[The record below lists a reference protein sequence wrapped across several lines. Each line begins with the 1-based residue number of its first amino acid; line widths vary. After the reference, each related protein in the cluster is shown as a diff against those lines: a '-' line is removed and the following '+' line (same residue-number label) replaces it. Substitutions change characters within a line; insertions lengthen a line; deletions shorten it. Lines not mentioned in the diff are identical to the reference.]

1 VSTAALTREIA
12 DAGVGV
18 GRLMRYD
25 PRWPYGFDPTVR
37 GFIRSFLGPLLALP
51 FALVTA
57 RVITANQADVHLDL
71 WAAAFSHVLS
81 ALAYPVLI
89 AAIARPLGFG
99 QGYAGFIVVVNWASL
114 YLNAAAAA
122 AGALTLLGANGYTL
136 FTLTWFLI
144 FCASLFVTWRAAR
157 EILSEDVGPAV
168 LMVVLSVAVTYGV
181 DQLAD
186 WLSRLG
192 P

>member
-1 VSTAALTREIA
+1 VSATALTREIA

-18 GRLMRYD
+18 GRLLRYD

-37 GFIRSFLGPLLALP
+37 GFLRSFLGPLLALP
-51 FALVTA
+51 FALVVA
-57 RVITANQADVHLDL
+57 RIITANQGEANLDL
-71 WAAAFSHVLS
+71 WAAAVSHVVS

-89 AAIARPLGFG
+89 ALIARPLGLG
-99 QGYAGFIVVVNWASL
+99 QGYAGFIVVVNWSSL

-122 AGALTLLGANGYTL
+122 AGALTLFGANGYTL

-144 FCASLFVTWRAAR
+144 FCASLFVIWRAAR
-157 EILSEDVGPAV
+157 EILSDDIGPAV
-168 LMVVLSVAVTYGV
+168 LMVVLSVAVTFGV

-192 P
+192 A